1 MPNDAAAEKAGSA
14 EHGDGATVRCHHN
27 SNRQL
32 CRSFSLLVV
41 KEPISAI
48 EQPINLAR
56 HTVSRPEAS
65 RGKANLPLDHD
76 GPGGAKTH
84 FVSFGTPHTHFQKK
98 WSTEG
103 AALSNAM
110 ISPS

>member
-14 EHGDGATVRCHHN
+14 EHGDGATVRCHHD

-41 KEPISAI
+41 KEPSGRSSNRSIL
-48 EQPINLAR
+48 LATPFLVR
-56 HTVSRPEAS
+56 MHPEV
-65 RGKANLPLDHD
+65 RRNLPLDHD
-76 GPGGAKTH
+76 GPSGAKTH

-98 WSTEG
+98 
-103 AALSNAM
+103 
-110 ISPS
+110 